1 MVIAQCKYYTKYIIC
16 HRITGII
23 CIKYGYFRVH
33 LGNPKACIQNES
45 NTIGRRIYYS
55 VHESCGD
62 VHCIWGDCYSNGKY
76 DSIMRVGIGYD
87 VHQLVD
93 GRPMII
99 GGVTIDHSKGLL
111 GHSDADVLSH
121 AITDAML
128 GALAMGS
135 IGDWFPDTDPAYK
148 DADSLYLLRNIYDK
162 VIEKGYT
169 IGNIDSVIIAQ
180 EPKFKPYIN
189 AIQQSLASTLG
200 CAHHVIGVKATTT
213 EQLGFV
219 GKKEGIAAQAVVLLE
234 KA

>member
-1 MVIAQCKYYTKYIIC
+1 M
-16 HRITGII
+16 
-23 CIKYGYFRVH
+23 
-33 LGNPKACIQNES
+33 
-45 NTIGRRIYYS
+45 
-55 VHESCGD
+55 
-62 VHCIWGDCYSNGKY
+62 
-76 DSIMRVGIGYD
+76 MRVGIGYD

-180 EPKFKPYIN
+180 EPKCKPYIN
-189 AIQQSLASTLG
+189 VIQQSLASTLG
-200 CAHHVIGVKATTT
+200 CPHDAIGVKATTT